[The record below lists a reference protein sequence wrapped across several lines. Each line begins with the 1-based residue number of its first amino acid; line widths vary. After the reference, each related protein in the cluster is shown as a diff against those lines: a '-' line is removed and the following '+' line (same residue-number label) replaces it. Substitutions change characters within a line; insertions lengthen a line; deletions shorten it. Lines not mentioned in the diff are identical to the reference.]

1 MENDMYLE
9 ISALWY
15 SVDWVLCVVSL
26 IALQYYILS
35 NFWVAQ
41 NRRFVINPVYPG
53 GAKIGFAKILDFR
66 LWKPTKCTLQDL
78 LLSQIIPRKLNFTL
92 SLWELS
98 WISTWHNNMK
108 FNNSLFNSQHFSW
121 FKYYEVF
128 IHKLVPSSSFT
139 SAKTIRALFET
150 DLLLMM
156 KVVVKS
162 NTCS

>member
-26 IALQYYILS
+26 IVLQYYILS
-35 NFWVAQ
+35 NLWVAQ

-108 FNNSLFNSQHFSW
+108 FNNSLFNSQHFSS

>member
-35 NFWVAQ
+35 NLWVAQ
-41 NRRFVINPVYPG
+41 NKRFVINPVYPG

-98 WISTWHNNMK
+98 WISTWHNYMK